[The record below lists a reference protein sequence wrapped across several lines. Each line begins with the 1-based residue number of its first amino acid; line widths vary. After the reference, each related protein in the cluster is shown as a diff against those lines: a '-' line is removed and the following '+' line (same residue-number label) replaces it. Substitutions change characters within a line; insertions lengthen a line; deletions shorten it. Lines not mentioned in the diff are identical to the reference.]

1 MTKDF
6 GSLLPE
12 LKSAYPI
19 GFAIALH
26 IRFTSPALL
35 LQAYDPVW
43 IETYSRE
50 GMVMHDPTV
59 SWGLRNFGA
68 IRWDDLAQTDAAG
81 AQVLAAARAH
91 GLIHGFTVAVGDP
104 ASRSVASFARDDRPA
119 TPQEIAT
126 AADKVALLHE
136 MTADGATLSE
146 GEHNALAALSILL
159 TKDSAARP

>member
-1 MTKDF
+1 MAKDF

-12 LKSAYPI
+12 LKRAYPV

-68 IRWDDLAQTDAAG
+68 VRWDDLPQPDAAG
-81 AQVLAAARAH
+81 GRVLTAARAH
-91 GLIHGFTVAVGDP
+91 GLIHGFTVSVGEP
-104 ASRSVASFARDDRPA
+104 TSRSVASFARDDRPA
-119 TPQEIAT
+119 TTEEIAT
-126 AADKVALLHE
+126 ATRQVSFLHQ
-136 MTADGATLSE
+136 MTADGASPSKSDRT
-146 GEHNALAALSILL
+146 ALAALSILL
-159 TKDSAARP
+159 TRE

>member
-12 LKSAYPI
+12 LKGAYPI

-59 SWGLRNFGA
+59 IWGLRNFGT
-68 IRWDDLAQTDAAG
+68 IRWDALPKPDAAG

-91 GLIHGFTVAVGDP
+91 GLIHGFTVAVGEP
-104 ASRSVASFARDDRPA
+104 SSRSVASFARDDRPA
-119 TPQEIAT
+119 TTEEIAT
-126 AADKVALLHE
+126 AAERVALLHE
-136 MTADGATLSE
+136 MTANDATLSE
-146 GEHNALAALSILL
+146 VERSALADMSILL
-159 TKDSAARP
+159 TRD